1 MNQQLYQLDTKTV
14 LLQLHSDALTGLT
27 EQEAEKRLA
36 QYGPNA
42 TQETGARHPVLMF
55 LEQFKA
61 TMVLILIG
69 AAVIAG
75 LLGSVKDTIAI
86 GVIVI
91 LFAIVG
97 FVQEYRAEQAIAAL
111 KKLAVPLVRAL
122 RGGQV
127 REMSST
133 QLVPGDVIL
142 LETGNLIPADA
153 RVIESVNLRVQE
165 AALTGESEPIEKTAN
180 ALTTPDLALGDRRNM
195 LYMGTVVTYG
205 RGKAIVTNTGMNT
218 ELGKIA
224 KLISDVRGE
233 QTPLQRKLDQLGR
246 MLAIVGLAVA
256 GLIVVLG
263 LLRGDSLTHLLL
275 TAVSVAVAVVPEG
288 LPAVVTIT
296 LALGAQRMLKR
307 QALIRKLPAVET
319 LGSVTVICSDKTGT
333 LTENRMTVIAL
344 DVAGQRV
351 ELDQELVRNAPSLI
365 SYTQSLA
372 PARGEGDGIQ
382 QGQALTLLLA
392 GGALCNDAALTTE
405 NAESKTFRALGD
417 PTEGAL
423 VIAAAQF
430 GLWKPD
436 LDAVLPRV
444 AELPFDSE
452 RKRMTTIH
460 ATTEYAKQAP
470 EIVTHVFENQPFV
483 QFTKGS
489 VDGLIALSNRYWMNG
504 RVNLLDDATRAKIL
518 NANQDLA
525 MRGIRV
531 LGAAFRPLDVIA
543 SGAKQSHNLG
553 EEIAS
558 SHSSLLAMTNEQ
570 LERDLIFVGLF
581 GMIDPP
587 RLEVRDAVAT
597 CKTAGIRPVMIT
609 GDHPLTAIQIA
620 KQLGIAQENS
630 RTLTGQELEKMSVAE
645 LENVVDSVS
654 VYARVSPEHKL
665 KIVQALQNRGNIVS
679 MTGDGV
685 NDAPALR
692 RADVGV
698 AMGIT
703 GTDVAKEASDIVLLN
718 DNFAT
723 IVAAVEEGRVIFD
736 NLRKFIKFSIA
747 GNIGKVGVMLLAPF
761 IGTAVPLLPL
771 QLLWLNVLTDGLLG
785 LGLGVEQAERGI
797 MTRAPYSPQA
807 PVLSRRTVVHIT
819 WVGLLI
825 AALALGV
832 GYYYDIFTNVS
843 QWQTMIFTTLAFAQI
858 FQALAVRSTDTSVF
872 RMNLFS
878 NPLMLL
884 MVSIVFVSQMLVLY
898 VPFLQTFFNT
908 TPLAPLDLAICLVLG
923 SLVLIAIEL
932 EKWCSRRGEKIAPAI
947 SSAPAL

>member
-1 MNQQLYQLDTKTV
+1 MNEQPFLLDTQAV
-14 LLQLHSDALTGLT
+14 LLQLNSDARRGLS
-27 EQEAEKRLA
+27 EIEAAERLNK
-36 QYGPNA
+36 YGPNV
-42 TQETGARHPVLMF
+42 TRETGARSPWLIF
-55 LEQFKA
+55 FEQFKA
-61 TMVLILIG
+61 TMVLILIA
-69 AAVIAG
+69 AAVVAG
-75 LLGSVKDTIAI
+75 LLGSWKDTIAI
-86 GVIVI
+86 GAIVV
-91 LFAIVG
+91 LFALVG
-97 FVQEYRAEQAIAAL
+97 FVQEYRAEKAIAAL
-111 KKLAVPLVRAL
+111 KKLAVPFVRTL
-122 RGGQV
+122 RGGQA
-127 REMSST
+127 REIASSD
-133 QLVPGDVIL
+133 LVPGDVIL
-142 LETGNLIPADA
+142 LETGNLVPADA

-165 AALTGESEPIEKTAN
+165 SALTGESEPIEKITAPM
-180 ALTTPDLALGDRRNM
+180 TQPDLGLGDRRNM

-205 RGKAIVTNTGMNT
+205 RGRAVVTGTGMQT

-224 KLISDVRGE
+224 QLISDVRGE

-246 MLAIVGLAVA
+246 MLALVGITVA
-256 GLIVVLG
+256 AAIVVLG
-263 LLRGDSLTHLLL
+263 LVRGDSLTHLLL
-275 TAVSVAVAVVPEG
+275 TGVSVAVAVVPEG

-344 DVAGQRV
+344 DVAGHRV
-351 ELDQELVRNAPSLI
+351 ELDQELVRNAPSLV
-365 SYTQSLA
+365 SYTQTLA
-372 PARGEGDGIQ
+372 PDAGIT
-382 QGQALTLLLA
+382 QGQSLTLLLA
-392 GGALCNDAALTTE
+392 GGALCNDATLSRET
-405 NAESKTFRALGD
+405 AEGKYRALGD

-430 GLWKPD
+430 GLWKEE
-436 LDAVLPRV
+436 LERTLPRV
-444 AELPFDSE
+444 AELPFDSD
-452 RKRMTTIH
+452 RKRMTTVHDI
-460 ATTEYAKQAP
+460 ARYAHESPDIAA
-470 EIVTHVFENQPFV
+470 HVFENKPFA

-489 VDGLIALSNRYWMNG
+489 VDGLIAVSNRFWMNG
-504 RVNLLDDATRAKIL
+504 RVNAMDDATRKKIL
-518 NANQDLA
+518 EANHDLA
-525 MRGIRV
+525 SRGIRV
-531 LGAAFRPLDVIA
+531 LGLAFRPLD
-543 SGAKQSHNLG
+543 NPG
-553 EEIAS
+553 ES
-558 SHSSLLAMTNEQ
+558 SAAPA
-570 LERDLIFVGLF
+570 LENDLIFVGQF

-620 KQLGIAQENS
+620 RQLGIADDNS
-630 RTLTGQELEKMSVAE
+630 RAITGQELEKMSVEE
-645 LENVVDSVS
+645 LETVVDVVP

-665 KIVQALQNRGNIVS
+665 KIVQALQNRGHIVS

-703 GTDVAKEASDIVLLN
+703 GTDVSKEASDIVLLD

-723 IVAAVEEGRVIFD
+723 IVSAVEEGRVIYD

-747 GNIGKVGVMLLAPF
+747 GNIGKVSVMLLAPF

-785 LGLGVEQAERGI
+785 LGLGVEQAERGV
-797 MTRAPYSPQA
+797 MKRAPYSPQA
-807 PVLSRRTVVHIT
+807 PVLSAPAIAHIT

-832 GYYYDIFTNVS
+832 GYYYDIVLNVP

-858 FQALAVRSTDTSVF
+858 FQAFAVRSTDTSVY
-872 RMNLFS
+872 RMSLLS
-878 NPLMLL
+878 NPLLL
-884 MVSIVFVSQMLVLY
+884 ITASVVLLSQLAVLY

-908 TPLAPLDLAICLVLG
+908 VPLNAYDLTVCAGLG
-923 SLVLIAIEL
+923 SIVLFAIEL
-932 EKWCSRRGEKIAPAI
+932 EKWLNRRGEKRQAAFHLSVPTV
-947 SSAPAL
+947 

>member
-1 MNQQLYQLDTKTV
+1 MNEQPFLLDTEAV
-14 LLQLHSDALTGLT
+14 LLQLNSDARRGLSET
-27 EQEAEKRLA
+27 EAVERLKK
-36 QYGPNA
+36 YGPNV
-42 TQETGARHPVLMF
+42 TRETGARSPWLIF
-55 LEQFKA
+55 FEQFKA
-61 TMVLILIG
+61 TMVLILIA
-69 AAVIAG
+69 AAVVAG
-75 LLGSVKDTIAI
+75 LLGSWKDTIAI
-86 GVIVI
+86 GAIVV
-91 LFAIVG
+91 LFALVG

-111 KKLAVPLVRAL
+111 KKLAVPFVRTL
-122 RGGQV
+122 RGGQL
-127 REMSST
+127 RETASSD
-133 QLVPGDVIL
+133 LVPGDMIL
-142 LETGNLIPADA
+142 LETGNLVPADA

-165 AALTGESEPIEKTAN
+165 SALTGESEPIEKITAPM
-180 ALTTPDLALGDRRNM
+180 TQPDLGLGDRRNM

-205 RGKAIVTNTGMNT
+205 RGRAVVTGTGMQT

-224 KLISDVRGE
+224 QLISDVRGE
-233 QTPLQRKLDQLGR
+233 QTPLQKKLDQLGR
-246 MLAIVGLAVA
+246 MLAVVGITVAAAIVA
-256 GLIVVLG
+256 LG
-263 LLRGDSLTHLLL
+263 LVRGDSLTHLLL
-275 TAVSVAVAVVPEG
+275 TGVSVAVAVVPEG

-344 DVAGQRV
+344 DVAGHRV
-351 ELDQELVRNAPSLI
+351 ELDQELVRNAPSLV
-365 SYTQSLA
+365 SYTQTLA
-372 PARGEGDGIQ
+372 PDAEIT

-392 GGALCNDAALTTE
+392 GGALCNDATLSRET
-405 NAESKTFRALGD
+405 AEGKYRALGD

-430 GLWKPD
+430 GLWKEE
-436 LDAVLPRV
+436 LERTLPRV
-444 AELPFDSE
+444 AELPFDSD
-452 RKRMTTIH
+452 RKRMTTVHDI
-460 ATTEYAKQAP
+460 AQYARESPDIAA
-470 EIVTHVFENQPFV
+470 HVFENKPFA

-489 VDGLIALSNRYWMNG
+489 VDGLIAVSNRFWMNG
-504 RVNLLDDATRAKIL
+504 RVNAMDNATRKKIL
-518 NANQDLA
+518 EANHDLA
-525 MRGIRV
+525 SHGIRV
-531 LGAAFRPLDVIA
+531 LGLAFRPLDN
-543 SGAKQSHNLG
+543 GG
-553 EEIAS
+553 ES
-558 SHSSLLAMTNEQ
+558 SAAPA
-570 LERDLIFVGLF
+570 LENDLIFVGLF

-587 RLEVRDAVAT
+587 RLEVRDAVTT

-620 KQLGIAQENS
+620 RQLGIADDNS
-630 RTLTGQELEKMSVAE
+630 RAITGQELEKMSVQE
-645 LENVVDSVS
+645 LEAVVDVVP

-665 KIVQALQNRGNIVS
+665 KIVQALQNRGHIVS

-703 GTDVAKEASDIVLLN
+703 GTDVSKEASDIVLLD

-723 IVAAVEEGRVIFD
+723 IVSAVEEGRVIYD

-747 GNIGKVGVMLLAPF
+747 GNIGKVSVMLLAPF

-785 LGLGVEQAERGI
+785 LGLGVEQAERGV
-797 MTRAPYSPQA
+797 MKRAPYSPQA
-807 PVLSRRTVVHIT
+807 PVLSAPAIAHIT

-832 GYYYDIFTNVS
+832 GYYYDIVLNVP

-858 FQALAVRSTDTSVF
+858 FQAFAVRSTDTSVF
-872 RMNLFS
+872 RLSLLS
-878 NPLMLL
+878 NPLLL
-884 MVSIVFVSQMLVLY
+884 ITASVVLLLQLGVLY

-908 TPLAPLDLAICLVLG
+908 VPLNAYDLTVCAGLG
-923 SLVLIAIEL
+923 SIVLFAIEL
-932 EKWCSRRGEKIAPAI
+932 EKWWNRRGEKTQAAFHLSVPTV
-947 SSAPAL
+947 

>member
-1 MNQQLYQLDTKTV
+1 MNELYQLDAPSV
-14 LLQLHSDALTGLT
+14 LLQLNSDAQQGLSET
-27 EQEAEKRLA
+27 EAAERLN

-42 TQETGARHPVLMF
+42 TQENGARPPWLIF
-55 LEQFKA
+55 FEQLKA
-61 TMVLILIG
+61 TMVLILIAA
-69 AAVIAG
+69 AAVAG
-75 LLGSVKDTIAI
+75 LLGSYKDTVAIA
-86 GVIVI
+86 VIVV

-97 FVQEYRAEQAIAAL
+97 FAQEYRAEKAIAAL
-111 KKLAVPLVRAL
+111 KKLAAPFVKVL
-122 RGGQV
+122 RDGRV
-127 REMSST
+127 REIASSD
-133 QLVPGDVIL
+133 LVPGDVIL
-142 LETGNLIPADA
+142 LETGNLVPADA
-153 RVIESVNLRVQE
+153 RVMESVNLRVQE
-165 AALTGESEPIEKTAN
+165 AALTGESEPVEKTAA
-180 ALTTPDLALGDRRNM
+180 ALAQPNLALGDRRNM
-195 LYMGTVVTYG
+195 LYMGTIVTYG
-205 RGKAIVTNTGMNT
+205 RGKAVVTHTGMQT

-233 QTPLQRKLDQLGR
+233 QTPLQKKLDQLGR
-246 MLAIVGLAVA
+246 MLAVVGLAVA
-256 GLIVVLG
+256 GAIVLLG

-275 TAVSVAVAVVPEG
+275 TGVSVAVAVVPEG

-351 ELDQELVRNAPSLI
+351 ELDQELVRNAPSLV
-365 SYTQSLA
+365 SYTQTLS
-372 PARGEGDGIQ
+372 PDGGIQ

-392 GGALCNDAALTTE
+392 GGALCNDAALSQ
-405 NAESKTFRALGD
+405 ASAPGKYRALGD

-430 GLWKPD
+430 GLWKDD
-436 LDAVLPRV
+436 LERALPRV

-452 RKRMTTIH
+452 RKRMTTVH
-460 ATTEYAKQAP
+460 ETASYARQAP
-470 EIVTHVFENQPFV
+470 DVVARVFENKPLA

-489 VDGLIALSNRYWMNG
+489 VDGMIALSNRFWMNG
-504 RVNLLDDATRAKIL
+504 NVHALDDATRARIL
-518 NANQDLA
+518 NANQELA

-531 LGAAFRPLDVIA
+531 LGLAFRPLDA
-543 SGAKQSHNLG
+543 DEL
-553 EEIAS
+553 AS
-558 SHSSLLAMTNEQ
+558 SGLLHPVRHDTLLATTNHD

-587 RLEVRDAVAT
+587 RIEVRDAVAT

-620 KQLGIAQENS
+620 KQLGIADENS
-630 RTLTGQELEKMSVAE
+630 RALTGQELEKMSVAD
-645 LENVVDSVS
+645 LERVVDSVP

-665 KIVQALQNRGNIVS
+665 KIVQALQNRGNIVA

-703 GTDVAKEASDIVLLN
+703 GTDVAKEASEIVLLD

-723 IVAAVEEGRVIFD
+723 IVAAVEEGRVIYD
-736 NLRKFIKFSIA
+736 NLRKFIQFSIA
-747 GNIGKVGVMLLAPF
+747 GNIGKVSVMLLAPF

-785 LGLGVEQAERGI
+785 LGLGVEQAERGV
-797 MTRAPYSPQA
+797 MKRAPYSPHA
-807 PVLSRRTVVHIT
+807 PVLSRRMLAHIT

-832 GYYYDIFTNVS
+832 GYFYDIVLNVAP
-843 QWQTMIFTTLAFAQI
+843 WQTMIFTTLAFAQI
-858 FQALAVRSTDTSVF
+858 FQAFAVRSTDTSAF
-872 RMNLFS
+872 RL
-878 NPLMLL
+878 NPLSNRLL
-884 MVSIVFVSQMLVLY
+884 VVTATIVLLSQLAVVYL
-898 VPFLQTFFNT
+898 PFLQSFFNT
-908 TPLAPLDLAICLVLG
+908 TPLLWNDLLVCLGLG
-923 SLVLIAIEL
+923 SVVLVAMEL
-932 EKWCSRRGEKIAPAI
+932 EKWSSRRGQKTTAAQMPAAPAM
-947 SSAPAL
+947 

>member
-1 MNQQLYQLDTKTV
+1 MTQQLYQIDPKNV
-14 LLQLHSDALTGLT
+14 LVQLNSDAQRGLT
-27 EQEAEKRLA
+27 EQEAAARLA
-36 QYGPNA
+36 KFGPNT
-42 TQETGARHPVLMF
+42 TQETATRHPLVMF

-61 TMVLILIG
+61 TMVLILIA
-69 AAVIAG
+69 AAVVAG

-111 KKLAVPLVRAL
+111 RKLAVPLVRAI
-122 RGGQV
+122 RDGQV
-127 REMSST
+127 VELPSSA
-133 QLVPGDVIL
+133 LVPGDIIL
-142 LETGNLIPADA
+142 PETGNLVPADA
-153 RVIESVNLRVQE
+153 RVIESVNLRVME

-180 ALTTPDLALGDRRNM
+180 AMPTDDLALGDRRNM
-195 LYMGTVVTYG
+195 MYMGTVVSYG
-205 RGKAIVTNTGMNT
+205 RGKAVVTGTGMQT

-233 QTPLQRKLDQLGR
+233 QTPLQKKLDQLGR
-246 MLAIVGLAVA
+246 MLAVVGVGVAAVIVA
-256 GLIVVLG
+256 LG

-296 LALGAQRMLKR
+296 LALGAQRMLQR

-351 ELDQELVRNAPSLI
+351 ELDQELVRNAPSLRA
-365 SYTQSLA
+365 YTSSLA
-372 PARGEGDGIQ
+372 PEQAGNVNSRIQ
-382 QGQALTLLLA
+382 EGQALTLLLA
-392 GGALCNDAALTTE
+392 AGALCNDAVLTEEGTE
-405 NAESKTFRALGD
+405 EKKFRALGD

-430 GLWKPD
+430 GLWKTE
-436 LDAVLPRV
+436 LEQTLPRV
-444 AELPFDSE
+444 GELPFDSE
-452 RKRMTTIH
+452 RKRMTTVH
-460 ATTEYAKQAP
+460 DTSVYAKQASDVVAT
-470 EIVTHVFENQPFV
+470 IFENRPFV

-489 VDGLIALSNRYWMNG
+489 VDGLLMLTNRAWVSG
-504 RVNLLDDATRAKIL
+504 QVKPLDEGTRKRIL
-518 NANQDLA
+518 QSNQDLA
-525 MRGIRV
+525 ERGIRV
-531 LGAAFRPLDVIA
+531 LGAAYRPVENLDAV
-543 SGAKQSHNLG
+543 GLTP
-553 EEIAS
+553 
-558 SHSSLLAMTNEQ
+558 AM
-570 LERDLIFVGLF
+570 ERDLIFVGLF

-587 RLEVRDAVAT
+587 RTEVRDAVAL
-597 CKTAGIRPVMIT
+597 CKGAGIRPVMIT
-609 GDHPLTAIQIA
+609 GDHPLTAMQIA
-620 KQLGIAQENS
+620 KQLGISEKDGRA
-630 RTLTGQELEKMSVAE
+630 LTGQELEKMSVAE
-645 LENVVDSVS
+645 LEQVVDSVS

-703 GTDVAKEASDIVLLN
+703 GTDVAKEASDIVLLD

-723 IVAAVEEGRVIFD
+723 IVAAVEEGRVIYD

-747 GNIGKVGVMLLAPF
+747 GNIGKVSVMLLAPF

-797 MTRAPYSPQA
+797 MKRAPYSPQA
-807 PVLSRRTVVHIT
+807 PVLSRRAVFHIS
-819 WVGLLI
+819 WVGFLI
-825 AALALGV
+825 AVLALGV
-832 GYYYDIFTNVS
+832 GYYYDIYADVP

-858 FQALAVRSTDTSVF
+858 FQAFAVRSTDSSAF
-872 RMNLFS
+872 RMSPVS
-878 NPLMLL
+878 NPLLASL
-884 MVSIVFVSQMLVLY
+884 SGIVLVSQLLVLY
-898 VPFLQTFFNT
+898 VPFLQSFFST
-908 TPLAPLDLAICLVLG
+908 TPLAIADLAICFALG
-923 SLVLIAIEL
+923 SIVLFAIEF
-932 EKWCSRRGEKIAPAI
+932 EKWWGKRGAQANAPA
-947 SSAPAL
+947 ATAAAR